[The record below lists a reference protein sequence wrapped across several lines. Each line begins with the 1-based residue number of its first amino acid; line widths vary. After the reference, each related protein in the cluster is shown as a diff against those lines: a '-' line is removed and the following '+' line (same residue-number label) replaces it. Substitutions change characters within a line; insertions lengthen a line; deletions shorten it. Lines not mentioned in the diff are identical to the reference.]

1 MKRTILNVL
10 LLAAT
15 AIGIA
20 SCGNTSNQAS
30 AQNRVTVNQSQPQA
44 QDIAIDDAH
53 VPDFDVNA
61 FAGLLTK
68 TADATALEQAINT
81 PDNAINH
88 LHQNDPNGNPPKI
101 DYLKVDQ
108 VSNSQM
114 VVYDETPNGKVTVAT
129 LNINTQNNSYSV
141 AGSPTYCGSDPSM
154 YSYQSQPG
162 LSFGQLLFLSWM
174 ITPHP
179 YGFYHPH
186 WGYGYG
192 YYRGYHSY
200 GYNPGYR
207 NSYRTSYRTTYRT
220 TYNATHPSGNRSTL
234 RTNTPQQ
241 RVNTPQQRATQTPAR
256 ASATN
261 PTNTQRQFR
270 ANESNRFKSTGSNV
284 SGFRSTPTP
293 ARQSTPTRSAP
304 TRSSSSSSSRGGF
317 GGGRSSGGRSGRR

>member
-1 MKRTILNVL
+1 MKKTILNVL

-30 AQNRVTVNQSQPQA
+30 AQNRVTVNQSQPQ
-44 QDIAIDDAH
+44 DITIDDAH

-68 TADATALEQAINT
+68 TANAVALEQAINT

-88 LHQNDPNGNPPKI
+88 LHQNDPTGNPPKI

-162 LSFGQLLFLSWM
+162 LTFGQLLFLSWM
-174 ITPHP
+174 IAPHP
-179 YGFYHPH
+179 FYHPY
-186 WGYGYG
+186 WGYGHG

-220 TYNATHPSGNRSTL
+220 TYNTTHPNSGNRSTT
-234 RTNTPQQ
+234 RTNTP
-241 RVNTPQQRATQTPAR
+241 TQQRANTPQTPAR
-256 ASATN
+256 TSATN
-261 PTNTQRQFR
+261 PNNTQRQFR
-270 ANESNRFKSTGSNV
+270 ANEGNRFKSGGSNAN
-284 SGFRSTPTP
+284 GFRNTP
-293 ARQSTPTRSAP
+293 TPTRSAP
-304 TRSSSSSSSRGGF
+304 SHSSPSRTSSSPSRGGF
-317 GGGRSSGGRSGRR
+317 GGGRSSSSGRRR